1 MSWERFEHYYIK
13 MRVPEKDAQG
23 ILLQLILIMA
33 LALPSLEAKDQGKKI
48 SHLTELVKE
57 KHFAEI

>member
-1 MSWERFEHYYIK
+1 

-48 SHLTELVKE
+48 SHLTELVQLWMTSSKKQ